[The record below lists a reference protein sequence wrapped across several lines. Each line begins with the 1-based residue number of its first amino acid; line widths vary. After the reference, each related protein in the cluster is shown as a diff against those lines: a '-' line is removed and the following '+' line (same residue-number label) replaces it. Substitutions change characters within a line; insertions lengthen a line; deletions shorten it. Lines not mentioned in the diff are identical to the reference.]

1 MGKKGSFTLQ
11 EDSAL
16 FFFFL
21 FQSRSRANRLPSC
34 KPDCV
39 TTRLKTQSV
48 SLCMVGYTE
57 ACVVILL
64 SRDGQR
70 LHRSISCHPAKKE
83 EQEQA
88 FQYTVSLFIAVCS
101 ISAGVIGLSQEELR
115 TGKVPNEPKL

>member
-1 MGKKGSFTLQ
+1 
-11 EDSAL
+11 
-16 FFFFL
+16 
-21 FQSRSRANRLPSC
+21 
-34 KPDCV
+34 
-39 TTRLKTQSV
+39 
-48 SLCMVGYTE
+48 MVGYTE

-70 LHRSISCHPAKKE
+70 LHWSISCHPAKKK